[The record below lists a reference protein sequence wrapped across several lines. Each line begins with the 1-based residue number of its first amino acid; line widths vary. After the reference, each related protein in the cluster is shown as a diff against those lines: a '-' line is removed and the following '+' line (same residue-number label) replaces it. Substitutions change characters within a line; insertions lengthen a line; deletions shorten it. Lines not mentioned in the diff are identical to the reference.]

1 MGTLK
6 DSENPG
12 AGAKS
17 AATLQIEVQVED
29 RAQVV
34 NLAVTEDQANRE
46 GVRAALGLDDDYELF
61 ERDADDALAELAG
74 RKAVRLVA
82 HRNKKITVQVRYEH
96 LTKEKVFGPAKT
108 VFKVLQWAVG
118 KQGFKLEPQAAAR
131 ANLILPSAENPLP
144 KDDVIGKYAP
154 QGQDTLVLDLTL
166 RDFTNGGF

>member
-6 DSENPG
+6 DTESPG
-12 AGAKS
+12 GAKS
-17 AATLQIEVQVED
+17 GATLQIEVQIED

-34 NLAVTEDQANRE
+34 NLSLTESRANRE
-46 GVRAALGLDDDYELF
+46 GIRGELSLNEDYELF
-61 ERDADDALAELAG
+61 ERDADEPVNAFVG

-96 LTKEKVFGPAKT
+96 LTKERVFGPAKT

-118 KQGFKLEPQAAAR
+118 NKGFNLEPQAAAR
-131 ANLILPSAENPLP
+131 ANLILPGAENPLA

-154 QGQDTLVLDLTL
+154 QGHDTLVLDLTL
-166 RDFTNGGF
+166 RDFTNGGV